1 MFKNISDDIVAKI
14 MAYGNIKDLN
24 AYSSINKYNKMVYHM
39 NKHRILKDL
48 IDKRCNF
55 VETSSS
61 YNFQMGNK
69 TVSITKTLKS
79 TLIQAMYLSEL
90 F

>member
-1 MFKNISDDIVAKI
+1 MINAERSSNKI
-14 MAYGNIKDLN
+14 IYD
-24 AYSSINKYNKMVYHM
+24 M

-48 IDKRCNF
+48 IDKRCNY

-61 YNFQMGNK
+61 YNFQIENK
-69 TVSITKTLKS
+69 TVSITKNINS
-79 TLIQAMYLSEL
+79 TLIRAMYLSEL

>member
-1 MFKNISDDIVAKI
+1 MFKDISDDIVVKI

-24 AYSSINKYNKMVYHM
+24 VYSSINNYNKIMYDM

-48 IDKRCNF
+48 IDKQCNF

-61 YNFQMGNK
+61 YNFQMKNK
-69 TVSITKTLKS
+69 TVSITKKP
-79 TLIQAMYLSEL
+79 
-90 F
+90 